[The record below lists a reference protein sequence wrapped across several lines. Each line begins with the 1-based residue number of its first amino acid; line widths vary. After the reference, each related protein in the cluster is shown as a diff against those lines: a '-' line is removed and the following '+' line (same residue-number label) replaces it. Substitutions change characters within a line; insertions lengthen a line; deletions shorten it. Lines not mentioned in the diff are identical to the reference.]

1 MIFPSTTILRV
12 LDWIA
17 LRFGIDFGLDEDGI
31 VESLDEREV
40 SEQLPRLTSQPS
52 ARIQDPSRK
61 IQGRPPTRVRKS
73 AGEGGWC
80 LHLVYCYLASGRGA
94 GGKPVELYTWRSSLE
109 LALRA

>member
-40 SEQLPRLTSQPS
+40 SEQLRY
-52 ARIQDPSRK
+52 
-61 IQGRPPTRVRKS
+61 GRD
-73 AGEGGWC
+73 
-80 LHLVYCYLASGRGA
+80 
-94 GGKPVELYTWRSSLE
+94 
-109 LALRA
+109 